1 MATSPAKTAKTAAAK
16 KVVKPKAAKAPA
28 VRRTRAAPAPGAAA
42 QKGNKGEALLRAGLK
57 ALGEVR
63 DGVVQR
69 QTRVVETLLG
79 IPPGSAIHPKPA
91 APKTALD
98 SLGDSLG
105 FRKLEDVFDQRIAAA
120 LGRLGIPSAEEFAA
134 LREQVRALLEERD
147 KAAAPPTTRRKR

>member
-1 MATSPAKTAKTAAAK
+1 MAVSPAKTAAAK
-16 KVVKPKAAKAPA
+16 KAVKPKAAKAPA
-28 VRRTRAAPAPGAAA
+28 VRRTGAAA
-42 QKGNKGEALLRAGLK
+42 EPVAAPKGNKGEALLRAGLK

-79 IPPGSAIHPKPA
+79 IPPGSAIPSKPG

-120 LGRLGIPSAEEFAA
+120 LGRLGTPSAEEFAA
-134 LREQVRALLEERD
+134 LREQVRTLLEERD

>member
-1 MATSPAKTAKTAAAK
+1 MAVSPAKTAAAK
-16 KVVKPKAAKAPA
+16 KAVKSKAAKAPA
-28 VRRTRAAPAPGAAA
+28 ARRARAAAEPVAAA

-79 IPPGSAIHPKPA
+79 MPA
-91 APKTALD
+91 APRTAPRTAPKTALD

-134 LREQVRALLEERD
+134 LREQVRTLLEERD